1 MKGED
6 VGKGTGE
13 MVGGRYHCIMVRSII
28 RLHGNYF
35 LLHGRMFDLHRNGIY
50 AVLSQGNFF
59 FLSINHSAVACIHV
73 ALPGMKRGGRGL
85 LLFGDRSSIVVGG
98 LR

>member
-1 MKGED
+1 MEGCLIYI
-6 VGKGTGE
+6 GTASTLYC
-13 MVGGRYHCIMVRSII
+13 RRAI
-28 RLHGNYF
+28 
-35 LLHGRMFDLHRNGIY
+35 
-50 AVLSQGNFF
+50 F
-59 FLSINHSAVACIHV
+59 FLFSMNHSAVACIHV